1 MEDYAGAFESRLNDV
16 TALLG
21 CVPPRSVAAAH
32 LGGIAIECRIK
43 ALILDYHKI
52 THWDEPSRR
61 PKDSMRKHPVA
72 RPGHSLVG
80 ALRQMNDLYRKA
92 MADRFF
98 IEHLDRLTHPAG
110 ATGLDFIDL
119 RYRADELGEETLRDW
134 RRSLDYVRGWLEKN
148 EGSTI

>member
-1 MEDYAGAFESRLNDV
+1 MEDYAGACESRLSDV
-16 TALLG
+16 TTLLERD
-21 CVPPRSVAAAH
+21 PPRSVAAAH

-43 ALILDYHKI
+43 ALILDYHNI
-52 THWDEPSRR
+52 SHWDDPSRR
-61 PKDSMRKHPVA
+61 PKDPMRKQPVA
-72 RPGHSLVG
+72 RPGHSLIA

-92 MADRFF
+92 LADRFF

-134 RRSLDYVRGWLEKN
+134 RRSLAYVHGWLEKN

>member
-1 MEDYAGAFESRLNDV
+1 MENYAGACESRLKDV

-52 THWDEPSRR
+52 ANWGDQSRR
-61 PKDSMRKHPVA
+61 PKDAMRNQSIA
-72 RPGHSLVG
+72 RPGHSLIA
-80 ALRQMNDLYRKA
+80 ALRQMDDLRRKA
-92 MADRFF
+92 MADKYF

-110 ATGLDFIDL
+110 STALDFIDL
-119 RYRADELGEETLRDW
+119 RYRADELGKETLHNW
-134 RRSLDYVRGWLEKN
+134 HRSLKYVQGWLEKN
-148 EGSTI
+148 EGLAI